1 MLIHHYKPRGAGGV
15 MPGAGSLAGRLAAPE
30 GLVAGGEI
38 VGNVAET
45 RFHAEEQVFAAEF
58 DVGGF
63 GGGLGPRVAT
73 RERHMPA
80 RRARLHP

>member
-1 MLIHHYKPRGAGGV
+1 
-15 MPGAGSLAGRLAAPE
+15 
-30 GLVAGGEI
+30 
-38 VGNVAET
+38 
-45 RFHAEEQVFAAEF
+45 VFAAEF